1 MVTSLK
7 KHCATEQRS
16 IEYCVQT
23 YPEAL
28 EESKKLLKRITKFFD
43 VDKDSKILEI
53 GAAQGKL
60 CIAFQSLGYSC
71 SGIEP
76 YEPAIEVSKDLA
88 KKYNVSIDIKQG
100 FAEDIPKD
108 SNTVDLVIA
117 LSVMEH
123 VKDVNAVFKEVMR
136 ILKPQGA
143 FYFLTASSLCP
154 RQDEI
159 RFFPFFSWYP
169 KKIKIKIMYWAVK
182 NRPSLVGYTTTPA
195 VNWFTPWETIR
206 LLKESGFIMVYDRW
220 DILDESSYSFLKK
233 IMLKVIKSSSATKLL
248 ADLLVPSCAY
258 LAIKNNQSELL

>member
-1 MVTSLK
+1 MVISLK
-7 KHCATEQRS
+7 KHFAAEKRS
-16 IEYCVQT
+16 LEYCVKT
-23 YPEAL
+23 YPETK
-28 EESKKLLKRITKFFD
+28 EYVKTLLKRITKFFN
-43 VDKDSKILEI
+43 VDKDSNILEI

-88 KKYNVSIDIKQG
+88 KKYNVSIDIKKG

-108 SNTVDLVIA
+108 SNTFDLVIA

-143 FYFLTASSLCP
+143 FYFDTASSLCP
-154 RQDEI
+154 YQNEI

-169 KKIKIKIMYWAVK
+169 KQIKTKIMYWAVK

-195 VNWFTPWETIR
+195 VNWFTPWDTRR
-206 LLKESGFIMVYDRW
+206 LLKESGFIKVYDRW
-220 DILDESSYSFLKK
+220 DILDEASYGFFKEK
-233 IMLKVIKSSSATKLL
+233 MLKVIKLSPVTKLL
-248 ADLLVPSCAY
+248 ADLLVPDCGY
-258 LAIKNNQSELL
+258 LAIKNN